1 MSLEG
6 RNTEHATQAIFCV
19 CADEAVMST
28 AAAAAFTVPGAVFA
42 GEFRDY
48 ITVEKRP
55 QFSSLLKAAAACVAL
70 IDFDKD
76 PELALE
82 TAVRLQQIFFRK
94 ISIAAVGSG
103 LDADLLLRAMRS
115 GCTEYMTKP
124 VSVTS
129 LSACLGR
136 FHERMAVSPSAHN
149 SVGRVIAL
157 FGAKGGVGTTT
168 LAVHLGTHLVR
179 QHGKRTLL
187 IDHKHQLGH
196 VALYLGLKDTL
207 YHFDELLRN
216 ADRLDTE
223 LLNGFVIRH
232 ISGLEVIAS
241 PEISTGHHES
251 KRDEIERVMD
261 FLRREYDYILID
273 SSVGYQ
279 DSKLSIL
286 DQADEVYLVS
296 TPDVAA
302 LRDLARLVEHMSLTD
317 AAAGKLRLVVNRST
331 SEDSV
336 TADQIEK
343 AVRFPVSIAI
353 ANNYGELLKAINEG
367 QPIPPQ
373 RRSEFNQ
380 QLTRWSS
387 QIVHGGATVEKP
399 VRKKSR
405 FAFWR

>member
-6 RNTEHATQAIFCV
+6 RSTEHATQAIFCV

-48 ITVEKRP
+48 ITAEKRP
-55 QFSSLLKAAAACVAL
+55 QFSSSLKAAAACVAL

-94 ISIAAVGSG
+94 ISIAAVGSA

-124 VSVTS
+124 VDVAS

-168 LAVHLGTHLVR
+168 LAVHLATHLVR

-241 PEISTGHHES
+241 PEIASGHHES

-279 DSKLSIL
+279 DSKVSII

-317 AAAGKLRLVVNRST
+317 SAAGKLRIVVNRAT

-336 TADQIEK
+336 TAEQIEK

-380 QLTRWSS
+380 QLMRWSS

-399 VRKKSR
+399 AKKKSR